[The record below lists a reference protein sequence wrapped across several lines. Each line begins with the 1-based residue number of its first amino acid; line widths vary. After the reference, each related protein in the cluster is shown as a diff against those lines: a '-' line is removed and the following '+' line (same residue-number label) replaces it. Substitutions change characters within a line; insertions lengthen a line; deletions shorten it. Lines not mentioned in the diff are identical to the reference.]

1 MSLSTNCGRWS
12 ADMSISWSELVDLY
26 RCTKFDAEA
35 GTGRLKIATLKI
47 AETIERIEND
57 DTLYEDAQISL
68 VQEGVALTVG
78 TTVDIE
84 WKPPSQ
90 KLGLL
95 VRNFDALFKHF
106 DAASAEPKHYYV
118 IEAAFA
124 NGDSVVPSKIV
135 EYRAMLG
142 VTKYL
147 RQAASYVDDTRRELV
162 FIGTQKIIV
171 PARFGA
177 ADLQSNV
184 SELSARLD
192 GLLSQTLHADH
203 RMTLFVNA
211 ICELAGPVP
220 EAQRFGYLLRNLEVL
235 CNRLEQGYKLFI
247 SSFSYSKIR
256 NEVETARVDFVAKI
270 HKTIVDIQNQLLG
283 IPVATMIVA
292 AQLKKSTGCSAEF
305 WSNIAVLS
313 GAAIFVALL
322 LLAVLNQRK
331 TLGVL
336 ALEIEGQ
343 KTRLADEYAD
353 VADQFTD
360 IFTDL
365 EARIRWHE
373 IALRCVIGIG
383 VFGFIVAL
391 FVFLGL
397 TEEGSGTC
405 LNLWR

>member
-1 MSLSTNCGRWS
+1 
-12 ADMSISWSELVDLY
+12 MSISWSELVDLY
-26 RCTKFDAEA
+26 RHIEFDAEA

-47 AETIERIEND
+47 AETIERIEKD
-57 DTLYEDAQISL
+57 DALYEEAQISL
-68 VQEGVALTVG
+68 IQEGAALTVD
-78 TTVDIE
+78 TTVDIA

-90 KLGLL
+90 RLGLL

-106 DAASAEPKHYYV
+106 DAASAEPKNYYV
-118 IEAAFA
+118 IEATFA
-124 NGDSVVPSKIV
+124 NGDSVVPPKIV

-171 PARFGA
+171 PERFSA
-177 ADLQSNV
+177 SDLQSNL

-220 EAQRFGYLLRNLEVL
+220 EAQRFGYLLRNLEIL

-292 AQLKKSTGCSAEF
+292 AQLKKSSGCSAEF
-305 WSNIAVLS
+305 WSNIAVLC

-322 LLAVLNQRK
+322 ILAVLNQGK

-365 EARIRWHE
+365 EERVRWHK

-383 VFGFIVAL
+383 VFGFVVAL

-397 TEEGSGTC
+397 TEVGSGAC